1 MVHRFVDHP
10 ILARFSLSSLFL
22 AIGFLPLSGCMMGM
36 HNMGND
42 SMRQGHPADRAKTVI
57 KEFHEKRLA
66 VSVEIPDLHQGRES
80 TFMIRIRETAGGEP
94 IAGAKVIA
102 SVRPVGRHTEGRGV
116 FVERQAIEDP
126 EQGLY
131 RWTQSFEET
140 GSYEI
145 TFNVWPGGDQ
155 TGPPLTLSAVEEVKP
170 PVAMRNRPSMT
181 FLYVIGGGA
190 MVVMMVLL
198 MAL

>member
-1 MVHRFVDHP
+1 MFHRFVDHP
-10 ILARFSLSSLFL
+10 ILARLRCSSLFI

-36 HNMGND
+36 HNMGDD
-42 SMRQGHPADRAKTVI
+42 SMRQEHSMERVRTVEKTFAENGPTLSI
-57 KEFHEKRLA
+57 
-66 VSVEIPDLHQGRES
+66 EIPSLVKGRES

-102 SVRPVGRHTEGRGV
+102 SVRPVGRHAEGRGV
-116 FVERQAIEDP
+116 FVERQAIEGP
-126 EQGLY
+126 AQGLY

-145 TFNVWPGGDQ
+145 TLNVWPGRDP
-155 TGPPLTLSAVEEVKP
+155 TGPPLTLSVTEEVGLP
-170 PVAMRNRPSMT
+170 LSSRDRPSMT

-190 MVVMMVLL
+190 MVMMMVLL